1 MHTRLHA
8 YVNFLAG
15 TKLPD
20 TFNTSIKE
28 EDEHGN
34 DERQPSPD
42 GDDEVVIAPKLSVP
56 IEDRK
61 DSLFDQNVGP
71 PLDPTQLRNYKTIEQ
86 ILLRMN
92 RLCVHQS
99 TGKERPHEQLLLRN
113 MGVHTVVLDLLQI
126 PYDHKED
133 VLMNEIIKLA
143 HEFLQ
148 NFCLKNSANQA
159 LLHKHIDLFLNPGV
173 SLSFF
178 RVNDFTPSHSLEM

>member
-1 MHTRLHA
+1 M
-8 YVNFLAG
+8 F
-15 TKLPD
+15 
-20 TFNTSIKE
+20 TFSFDIDADGE
-28 EDEHGN
+28 E
-34 DERQPSPD
+34 
-42 GDDEVVIAPKLSVP
+42 EVIVSPKLSVP
-56 IEDRK
+56 IDQESRK

-92 RLCVHQS
+92 RLCVHNA

-133 VLMNEIIKLA
+133 VLMNEIMKLA

-148 NFCLKNSANQA
+148 NFCLKNTANQS
-159 LLHKHIDLFLNPGV
+159 LLHKHIDLFLTPGV
-173 SLSFF
+173 SLLLLKKYNINDLSKIKCNFF
-178 RVNDFTPSHSLEM
+178 TAIGSSNYVCYFQRQC